1 MNHNIKNNISKVGN
15 NTTARHKNIIT
26 ETFNIIEW
34 EEVEWKIEI
43 FPDLYQ
49 MCSTKQATGCCET
62 GKMIKNGASRTHRS
76 ANYAGVYACGKI

>member
-43 FPDLYQ
+43 FPDL
-49 MCSTKQATGCCET
+49 
-62 GKMIKNGASRTHRS
+62 
-76 ANYAGVYACGKI
+76 